1 MQKDE
6 FGIKLKKRYEVT
18 GNPEEI
24 LNVFKNKLNEKNDN
38 VYGHVVN
45 EKVFLKIPP
54 AQHEWWSPQMTISV
68 EKCEEDPAKTKIFEN
83 IGPNPSTYT
92 LTMFIFFGA
101 GTTIVLSLMWLFSL
115 LTLGH
120 DYTTA
125 LTVISVAVVLI
136 AIVFFI
142 IYSGRRKARTQM
154 EQLREFVDSLLKD
167 KISY

>member
-6 FGIKLKKRYEVT
+6 LGIKLKKRYEVT
-18 GNPEEI
+18 GQPEEI
-24 LNVFKNKLNEKNDN
+24 LESFKNKLSKENKN

-45 EKVFLKIPP
+45 EKIFLKIPP
-54 AQHEWWSPQMTISV
+54 ALQEWWSPQMTISV
-68 EKCEEDPAKTKIFEN
+68 ERCEEDESKTKIFEN

-120 DYTTA
+120 DYSTA
-125 LTVISVAVVLI
+125 LTIIAVAVVII
-136 AIVFFI
+136 ALVFYI
-142 IYSGRRKARTQM
+142 IYNGRRKARTQM
-154 EQLREFVDSLLKD
+154 QSLRDFVNSVLDEKLVE
-167 KISY
+167 